1 MRCCQA
7 ISVQYDQTLT
17 LLLQTIG
24 YQDAVNTGTEP
35 SNASQQATAG
45 PQQQLLQ
52 SESEN
57 RMLRHRLTT
66 QLDQAS
72 QIESSLADVAQLTQV
87 FTDQV
92 MHQSEQIE
100 LLYDQVCPQPVAAA
114 VLSCDKACAS
124 MSCCA
129 KRVFSC

>member
-24 YQDAVNTGTEP
+24 YHDAVNTGTEP
-35 SNASQQATAG
+35 DNASQQATAG

-100 LLYDQVCPQPVAAA
+100 LLYDQVWSTGCSCGSA
-114 VLSCDKACAS
+114 VL
-124 MSCCA
+124 
-129 KRVFSC
+129 